1 MEGEEKQQQHKIEDA
16 GIACI
21 TEKKEEIKH
30 EKIPGKI
37 TQHLK
42 PSVDRRRV
50 NYAKFMHT
58 NMRLYNE
65 PVPYIDSKEPAK
77 QKQWWLQS
85 EEAEPVSQPPYD
97 TKSTQRSDFQKPACP
112 LVLPVKHKMQKPS
125 CGIVPLTCLSS
136 SGEQENNFEE
146 YISFIHQYDSR
157 KTPNEPIRG
166 KRHGTFVQRAIK
178 PPTMSIIPKEPEVLP
193 NAPGSCS
200 SEQPQR
206 TEKENVSRDSVPS
219 PGTEFPRTA
228 GDLETEGSPGP
239 QAQNLECG

>member
-1 MEGEEKQQQHKIEDA
+1 MIDYLIMFFRQHKIEDA

-77 QKQWWLQS
+77 QVGQMFVMYKYRVRLKSCFAGQFDHSLFKGLDISQS
-85 EEAEPVSQPPYD
+85 SA
-97 TKSTQRSDFQKPACP
+97 
-112 LVLPVKHKMQKPS
+112 
-125 CGIVPLTCLSS
+125 IVS
-136 SGEQENNFEE
+136 SG
-146 YISFIHQYDSR
+146 
-157 KTPNEPIRG
+157 
-166 KRHGTFVQRAIK
+166 
-178 PPTMSIIPKEPEVLP
+178 
-193 NAPGSCS
+193 
-200 SEQPQR
+200 
-206 TEKENVSRDSVPS
+206 
-219 PGTEFPRTA
+219 
-228 GDLETEGSPGP
+228 
-239 QAQNLECG
+239 